1 MTQLHGSLA
10 NAGGIGLDFGTTNSA
25 VAAVIGRGPVLATY
39 HTAAGPAT
47 TFPSIVYFDRQREGT
62 YVGVRAAAGT
72 EAVERYLLA
81 EKKGRLI
88 QSLKMCL
95 ADTHLDRWTIFGKS
109 YPLEDL
115 AGLIIRQM
123 LSQVR
128 ANSGTTSLPGRV
140 VVGQPVHFA
149 TSRDAADDE
158 IGRQRLL
165 AAVSQCGFDEVVFE
179 YEPVAAAY
187 SYSRTL
193 SRDELI
199 LIGDFGGGTSDFCV
213 LRVGPTLH
221 ARGRRPDDV
230 LGVDG
235 VAIAG
240 DAFDR
245 QLVRHLVAPALG
257 MGSDFVSPPD
267 KVLPVPLWP
276 YERLERWHHVAFLD
290 NASDRGRLDYLHRHA
305 LCPEAVGG
313 LIHLVRE
320 SLGYQLHEAV
330 RHTKFELSMRETADF
345 VFECGPVSIDT
356 RVTRQDFEDWI
367 GDELTAIAECVDRVM
382 AIAGIR
388 TDEIDRV
395 FLTGG
400 SSFVPAVR
408 SILADRFGTDRM
420 TGGSE
425 LTSVATGLALRA
437 AELWPARPDCYF
449 PNSPRSTASP
459 ISR

>member
-1 MTQLHGSLA
+1 MTQSHDALA
-10 NAGGIGLDFGTTNSA
+10 SAGGIGLDFGTTNSA
-25 VAAVIGRGPVLATY
+25 MAVVTGGRPVLATY
-39 HTAAGPAT
+39 HTADGPAT
-47 TFPSIVYFDRQREGT
+47 TFPSIIYFERHREGT
-62 YVGVRAAAGT
+62 YVGVRASAGT
-72 EAVERYLLA
+72 AAVERYLLA

-88 QSLKMCL
+88 QSLKTCL
-95 ADTHLDRWTIFGKS
+95 ADARFDRWTIFGKS

-115 AGLIIRQM
+115 ASLIVRQLLAQA
-123 LSQVR
+123 LSE
-128 ANSGTTSLPGRV
+128 SGAASLPGRV

-149 TSRDAADDE
+149 TSRDEADDAM
-158 IGRQRLL
+158 GRQRLL
-165 AAVSQCGFDEVVFE
+165 AAVAQCGFDEVVFE

-213 LRVGPTLH
+213 LRIGPSLH

-257 MGSDFVSPPD
+257 FGSDFVSPPD
-267 KVLPVPLWP
+267 KVLPMPLWP

-290 NASDRGRLDYLHRHA
+290 NPGDLERLRFLHRQA
-305 LCPEAVGG
+305 VRRNAVGG

-320 SLGYQLHEAV
+320 GLGYQLHEAV
-330 RHTKFELSMRETADF
+330 RLTKFELSMRNSADF
-345 VFECGPVSIDT
+345 VFECGPVSINT
-356 RVTRQDFEDWI
+356 RVSRQDFEGWI
-367 GDELTAIAECVDRVM
+367 GDELAAIAECVDRVM
-382 AIAGIR
+382 ATAGVGF
-388 TDEIDRV
+388 DAIDRV

-408 SILADRFGTDRM
+408 RILETRFGADKM
-420 TGGSE
+420 NGGSE

-437 AELWPARPDCYF
+437 AELWPARAES
-449 PNSPRSTASP
+449 SPACAGSAFITERV
-459 ISR
+459 

>member
-1 MTQLHGSLA
+1 MTQLHSPVAG
-10 NAGGIGLDFGTTNSA
+10 AGGIGLDFGTTNSA
-25 VAAVIGRGPVLATY
+25 VAAVIDGRPVLATY
-39 HTAAGPAT
+39 PTAAGPDT
-47 TFPSIVYFDRQREGT
+47 TFPSIVYFDRYREGT
-62 YVGVRAAAGT
+62 YVGVRATAGT

-88 QSLKMCL
+88 QSLKTCL
-95 ADTHLDRWTIFGKS
+95 SDTHLERWTIFGKS
-109 YPLEDL
+109 YQLEDL

-123 LSQVR
+123 LSQAR
-128 ANSGTTSLPGRV
+128 ASSGRASFPGRV

-149 TSRDAADDE
+149 TSRDEADNE
-158 IGRQRLL
+158 VGRQRLL
-165 AAVSQCGFDEVVFE
+165 AAVSQCGFDEVIFE

-187 SYSRTL
+187 SYSRAL
-193 SRDELI
+193 LRDELI

-221 ARGRRPDDV
+221 ARGRRPEDV

-267 KVLPVPLWP
+267 KVLPVPMWP
-276 YERLERWHHVAFLD
+276 YERIERWHHVAFLD
-290 NASDRGRLDYLHRHA
+290 NASDLERLDYLHRHA
-305 LCPEAVGG
+305 LRPEAVGG

-320 SLGYQLHEAV
+320 GLGYQLHEAV
-330 RHTKFELSMRETADF
+330 RTTKFNLSMRDTADF
-345 VFECGPVSIDT
+345 VFTCGPVTIET
-356 RVTRQDFEDWI
+356 RETRRDFEAWI
-367 GDELTAIAECVDRVM
+367 GDELAAIAACVDRVM
-382 AIAGIR
+382 AIAGVR
-388 TDEIDRV
+388 FDEIDRV

-408 SILADRFGTDRM
+408 NILAERFGPERM

-437 AELWPARPDCYF
+437 AEQWPAVPAVRAARP
-449 PNSPRSTASP
+449 TA
-459 ISR
+459 

>member
-1 MTQLHGSLA
+1 MTQADGPLA
-10 NAGGIGLDFGTTNSA
+10 QAGGIGLDFGTTNSA
-25 VAAVIGRGPVLATY
+25 VATVIGGQPVLATY
-39 HTAAGPAT
+39 HTTAGPAT
-47 TFPSIVYFDRQREGT
+47 TFPSILYFDRHREGT

-72 EAVERYLLA
+72 LAIERYLAA

-88 QSLKMCL
+88 QSIKTCL
-95 ADTHLDRWTIFGKS
+95 ADRQRDRWTIFGRA
-109 YPLEDL
+109 YRLEDL
-115 AGLIIRQM
+115 AGRIIRQV
-123 LSQVR
+123 LSEAR
-128 ANSGTTSLPGRV
+128 ANSEAASFPSRV

-149 TSRDAADDE
+149 TSRDSKDDE
-158 IGRQRLL
+158 VGRQRLL
-165 AAVSQCGFDEVVFE
+165 DAVAQCGFDEVIFE

-221 ARGRRPDDV
+221 ARGRRPEDV

-257 MGSDFVSPPD
+257 MFTDFVSPPD
-267 KVLPVPLWP
+267 KVLPMPAWP

-290 NASDRGRLDYLHRHA
+290 NYGDLERLEFLHRQA

-330 RHTKFELSMRETADF
+330 RMTKFELSMREAADF
-345 VFECGPVSIDT
+345 VFDCGPVAINT
-356 RVTRQDFEDWI
+356 RVTRQDFEGWI
-367 GDELTAIAECVDRVM
+367 GDELAAIAECVDRVM
-382 AIAGIR
+382 AIAGVGI
-388 TDEIDRV
+388 EAIDRV

-408 SILADRFGTDRM
+408 KILADRFGTDRM

-437 AELWPARPDCYF
+437 AEQWPAVP
-449 PNSPRSTASP
+449 ALAV
-459 ISR
+459 

>member
-1 MTQLHGSLA
+1 MTQVHGSLEGT
-10 NAGGIGLDFGTTNSA
+10 GGIGLDFGTTNSA
-25 VAAVIGRGPVLATY
+25 VATVTGGRPVLATY
-39 HTAAGPAT
+39 HTTAGPTT
-47 TFPSIVYFDRQREGT
+47 TFPSIVYFERYREGT
-62 YVGVRAAAGT
+62 YVGARATAGT
-72 EAVERYLLA
+72 AAVERYLLA

-88 QSLKMCL
+88 QSLKTCL
-95 ADTHLDRWTIFGKS
+95 SDRLLERWTIYGRS
-109 YPLEDL
+109 YRLEEL
-115 AGLIIRQM
+115 ATLIIRQM
-123 LSQVR
+123 LTQAQ
-128 ANSGTTSLPGRV
+128 ANAGGAPLPGRV

-149 TSRDAADDE
+149 TSRDETDDE
-158 IGRQRLL
+158 IGRRRLL
-165 AAVSQCGFDEVVFE
+165 EAVSQCGFDEVIFE

-221 ARGRRPDDV
+221 ARGRRPEDV

-267 KVLPVPLWP
+267 KILPMPAWP

-290 NASDRGRLDYLHRHA
+290 NRRDLERLGYLHRHA

-320 SLGYQLHEAV
+320 GLGYQLHEAV
-330 RHTKFELSMRETADF
+330 RMAKFELSMREAADF
-345 VFECGPVSIDT
+345 VFDCGTVSIDT
-356 RVTRQDFEDWI
+356 RVTRQDFEGWI
-367 GDELTAIAECVDRVM
+367 GDELAAIAECVDRVM
-382 AIAGIR
+382 AMSGVRI
-388 TDEIDRV
+388 DEIDRV

-408 SILADRFGTDRM
+408 RILADRFGADKM

-437 AELWPARPDCYF
+437 AELWPTPQ
-449 PNSPRSTASP
+449 AS
-459 ISR
+459 RATCA